1 MWYYESQRDDSEV
14 IAKLNALAEA
24 LPTRGFDSYYGRI
37 RAEGLKWNRKRVLR
51 IYRMLKLNIRRKRK
65 RRLPARIK
73 QPLTQPLR
81 PNESWSADFM
91 SDALENGRRIRT
103 LNMIDDFNREAL
115 SVEAKYSYPAE
126 EVIRTIEKIAFQRGY
141 PTQIRVDNGPEFIS
155 QVFHEYCEDKGIR
168 IQFIQPGKPTQNAYI
183 ERFNRLYREDVLDA
197 YVFSRIKQI
206 RIVSEKWMDDYNG
219 NHPHKSLGKISPSQF
234 KYLYDQENNSS
245 ESVKAKMNDSFQSS
259 ALTDS
264 PQLSIDCL
272 REIKTDF
279 IT

>member
-1 MWYYESQRDDSEV
+1 MWYYELKRDDSEV
-14 IAKLNALAEA
+14 IAKLNVLAEE

-103 LNMIDDFNREAL
+103 FNMIDDFNREAL

-126 EVIRTIEKIAFQRGY
+126 EVIRTIERVAFRRGY
-141 PTQIRVDNGPEFIS
+141 PRQIRVDNGPEFIS
-155 QVFHEYCEDKGIR
+155 QTFHEYCKDKGIR
-168 IQFIQPGKPTQNAYI
+168 IQYIQPGKPTQNAYI

-206 RIVSEKWMDDYNG
+206 LIVSEKWMDDYNG
-219 NHPHKSLGKISPSQF
+219 KHPHKSLGNISPNQF

-245 ESVKAKMNDSFQSS
+245 ESVKAKMNDSLQSS

-264 PQLSIDCL
+264 PQLSIDRL
-272 REIKTDF
+272 REIKPDV